1 MLWVEAEWFIW
12 RTLRGCG
19 WIHAIR
25 KPASDKCRGGGRWGI
40 VGGWRL
46 VNPTVQQKYF
56 VPILHCIGYLSVC
69 RVREQQNDRAKG
81 RNRNYE
87 HITPILLTALASCPI
102 LNWYTILMLT
112 YKCLNGPPPP
122 SLQIYISHNPP
133 NVLSGL
139 QAASSSKFPEPSS
152 AQWENMPPAW
162 LNLAYGTASL
172 SSWGQSLDLKLP

>member
-112 YKCLNGPPPP
+112 YKCLNGPPLPPFRYIYHTILQMYFQGYRQPPPP
-122 SLQIYISHNPP
+122 SSQNQALHNGKTC
-133 NVLSGL
+133 LLLG
-139 QAASSSKFPEPSS
+139 
-152 AQWENMPPAW
+152 
-162 LNLAYGTASL
+162 
-172 SSWGQSLDLKLP
+172 